1 MSAIVDKYAKEIR
14 EYKPIEYNGL
24 LFYPI
29 CVSEFAQFHNAKPAY
44 ELMLSSLPPKLARM
58 SWCNALD
65 VMDMTANSEK
75 IGFLNHA
82 LKIMALALRLEATVT
97 DTDKKQA
104 FYPIYQMRN
113 DKTGE
118 LTSIAVGDLSSPTIF
133 TMQQMTDVRE
143 IISAQNGYEIPNEN
157 WNPEL
162 VKAKKYLDGRNSL
175 NIDFNIETMVASV
188 AHNAHIRSSEIWN
201 WSIKEFQAERD
212 AIARTLN
219 YQIFT
224 QASMSGFVKFKN
236 GNPYPSWEFDCK
248 ADLPSGFTDLAELD
262 EGSKGLLGEASQS
275 PF

>member
-24 LFYPI
+24 IFYPL

-44 ELMLSSLPPKLARM
+44 ELMLSSLPPKLARL

-65 VMDMTANSEK
+65 EMDRTVNAEK
-75 IGFLNHA
+75 YGFLNTA
-82 LKIMALALRLEATVT
+82 LHVMALALRLEAVKTSANQ
-97 DTDKKQA
+97 KYA
-104 FYPIYQMRN
+104 RFPLYQYRN
-113 DKTGE
+113 ENTGA
-118 LTSIAVGDLSSPTIF
+118 LTAIAVGDLSSPTEF
-133 TMQQMTDVRE
+133 TMQQMSDVRE

-162 VKAKKYLDGRNSL
+162 VKAKKFLDKKNAL
-175 NIDFNIETMVASV
+175 NIDFNVETMVASV
-188 AHNAHIRSSEIWN
+188 AHNAHVRSSEIWS

-212 AIARTLN
+212 AITRTLN

-224 QASMSGFVKFKN
+224 QASMSGFVSFKN

-248 ADLPSGFTDLAELD
+248 SDLPSGFTDLAELD
-262 EGSKGLLGEASQS
+262 EGSKGLLGEATQS
-275 PF
+275 PI